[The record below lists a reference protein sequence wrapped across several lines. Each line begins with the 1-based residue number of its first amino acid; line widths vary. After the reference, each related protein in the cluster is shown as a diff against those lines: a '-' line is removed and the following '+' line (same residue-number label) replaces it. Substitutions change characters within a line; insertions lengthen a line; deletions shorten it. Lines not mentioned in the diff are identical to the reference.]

1 MAVAKKIMAED
12 GTMVNAD
19 FYKKPLKKMVKKTL
33 GNRGDKLAKKQLT
46 GKIMLTK
53 AMKPFGK

>member
-1 MAVAKKIMAED
+1 MGDSGTFGSRSTMDSIYRSQNKPKAKSK
-12 GTMVNAD
+12 VN
-19 FYKKPLKKMVKKTL
+19 P
-33 GNRGDKLAKKQLT
+33 NIKKQLT